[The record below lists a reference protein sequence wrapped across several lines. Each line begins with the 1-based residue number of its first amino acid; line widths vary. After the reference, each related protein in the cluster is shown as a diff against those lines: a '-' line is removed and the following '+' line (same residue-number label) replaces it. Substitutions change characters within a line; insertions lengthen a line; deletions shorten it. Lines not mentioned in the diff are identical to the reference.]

1 MSLFISDLSFGV
13 FTSSHILSS
22 SFSFLFIVSVLD
34 LQINML
40 ESVYGKSVS
49 LHDAATKKSQIIES
63 AAMLN
68 LQQEQQRQQ
77 QQQSLQKNGS
87 NSVLTPSKNSN
98 MSASSY
104 IMSAGGDNTPFKV
117 RNAHHYA

>member
-1 MSLFISDLSFGV
+1 MSLFISDLSYVV

-22 SFSFLFIVSVLD
+22 SCSFLFIVSVLD

-87 NSVLTPSKNSN
+87 NSLLTPSKNSN

-117 RNAHHYA
+117 RNAHHYT